1 MLRIA
6 TVLGIVG
13 PVAAFGLLFL
23 GDRGFNLDHPHLQTM
38 MYLLLSMA
46 GHLTIFQTRTH
57 GPFWSIRPARIL
69 WVAVLGTQILAT
81 LIAVFGALMSPLGG
95 GWAAFVWVYALAWFL
110 PTGPIKML
118 AHRILDPVPR
128 PAG

>member
-1 MLRIA
+1 MTA
-6 TVLGIVG
+6 TMVARATQTAARGA
-13 PVAAFGLLFL
+13 PVAV
-23 GDRGFNLDHPHLQTM
+23 
-38 MYLLLSMA
+38 
-46 GHLTIFQTRTH
+46 HLTIFQTRTR
-57 GPFWSIRPARIL
+57 GPLWSIRPARIL

-81 LIAVFGALMSPLGG
+81 PIAVPGALMSPRGR

-110 PTGPIKML
+110 PTDLIKLL